1 MITLLGKGKLRKEVV
16 TDGVSITGNRSI
28 TSYKT
33 MVFPSDKN
41 GRIDLKA
48 ERVVWSGGKS
58 NGLNVHSHILKE
70 LKQEGWEEIKNE

>member
-1 MITLLGKGKLRKEVV
+1 MITYLRKGKLRKEVV
-16 TDGVSITGNRSI
+16 TDGVTPNGTRSI

-33 MVFPSDKN
+33 MVFSSDKN

-48 ERVVWSGGKS
+48 ERVVWSGGKG

-70 LKQEGWEEIKNE
+70 LKQEGWEEIKK